1 MITAVD
7 TNIILDIL
15 IPNEPFSESS
25 KKLLDAHLSMG
36 RLILCEVVY
45 AELAAQFPSEEE
57 LKQFLTETGMRLEYS
72 NEKSLYTAGTRWA
85 KYARKSNK
93 DRFTCHQ
100 CGHHFEVACPRCQSA
115 VTRRLH
121 VLSDFLIAAHALIIA
136 DCLLS
141 RDLGIYKTYFSDLK
155 VVGSA

>member
-7 TNIILDIL
+7 TNIILDVL
-15 IPNEPFSESS
+15 VPNEPFGESS
-25 KKLLDAHLSMG
+25 KKLLDAHLSKG

-72 NEKSLYTAGTRWA
+72 NEKSLYIAGTRWA
-85 KYARKSNK
+85 KYARKSNQ
-93 DRFTCHQ
+93 DRFTCRQ
-100 CGHHFEVACPRCQSA
+100 CGHRFEVTCPRCRSA
-115 VTRRLH
+115 ITRRLH
-121 VLSDFLIAAHALIIA
+121 VLSDFLIAAHALVKA

-141 RDLGIYKTYFSDLK
+141 RDLGIYKTYYRDLK